1 MLNFAGVRGYNGGVM
16 NDVKES
22 SQQEEMIRR
31 QVMDRGITDARV
43 LGALRAV
50 PRERFFAAEAA
61 TEAFADRAAPIG
73 HGQTI
78 SQPYMVAL
86 MTERLDVQPNHKVL
100 EIGTGSGY
108 QTAILGKL
116 AGEIYSVERVK
127 PLLDEAW
134 HRLMDMNLRNV
145 HFRHGDGTLGWPE
158 AGPFDRILIAAGAP
172 TMPKELLLS
181 QLKDGG
187 LAALPIG
194 PEDEQMLVTVRR
206 HGNKLETTEVCPCR
220 FVKLVGQEGW
230 SSAD

>member
-1 MLNFAGVRGYNGGVM
+1 M

-22 SQQEEMIRR
+22 SQLDEMIRR
-31 QVMDRGITDARV
+31 QVMDRGITDERV
-43 LGALRAV
+43 LSALRSV
-50 PRERFFAAEAA
+50 PRDRFFSVQSAA
-61 TEAFADRAAPIG
+61 EAFADRAAPIG

-108 QTAILGKL
+108 QTAILAKL

-134 HRLMDMNLRNV
+134 NRLMDMNVRNV

-158 AGPFDRILIAAGAP
+158 AAPFDRILIAAGAP
-172 TMPKELLLS
+172 TMPRELLLN

-187 LAALPIG
+187 LAVLPVG
-194 PEDEQMLVTVRR
+194 PEDEQMLVTIRR
-206 HGNKLETTEVCPCR
+206 NGQKLETTEVCPCR
-220 FVKLVGQEGW
+220 FVKLVGHEGW
-230 SSAD
+230 AKED